1 LLLDQNSEKLNKA
14 IEKMDWDE
22 LSSIIDELRKDKKL
36 K

>member
-22 LSSIIDELRKDKKL
+22 LNSIIDELRKDKKL